1 MKHLLLLPI
10 LLLLTASVLPTTI
23 ATPEP
28 SVGPLSIGPTNFEAR
43 MSGTQENPPV
53 ATTGHG
59 FFTATLNADET
70 MLTFSVTIIGMDV
83 STIFQAHIHVG
94 RAGINGPVILFLFNV
109 ATQGTWTNPVTGT
122 LTQANLIPRPAQ
134 GINNFTDFVS
144 KLKAGETYANAHTP
158 PHPGGEVRGQIGL
171 SVGIDVKPGSDPNPV
186 NLRSTGVI
194 PVAIHTTNMFDATS
208 VDPST
213 VRFGRFGTEAT
224 IFSGPASFAFEDV
237 DGDGDIDMILH
248 FRTID
253 TRLQA
258 GDSHA
263 TLTGK
268 TFSGGF
274 IVGTDQVRA
283 FNPGDINV
291 DGTVDIVDA
300 FLLLDA
306 FSSTPGS
313 PNWNLFADIDMNGT
327 VDLLDATELSN
338 HLGLV
343 Y

>member
-1 MKHLLLLPI
+1 
-10 LLLLTASVLPTTI
+10 
-23 ATPEP
+23 
-28 SVGPLSIGPTNFEAR
+28 

-53 ATTGHG
+53 VTTGHG
-59 FFTATLNADET
+59 FFTATLSPDET
-70 MLTFSVTIIGMDV
+70 MLTFSVTILDMDV
-83 STIFQAHIHVG
+83 SQIFQAHIHVG
-94 RAGINGPVILFLFNV
+94 NIGVNGPVTLFLFNV

-134 GINNFTDFVS
+134 GINNFADLVAA
-144 KLKAGETYANAHTP
+144 LKAGRTYANAHTP
-158 PHPGGEVRGQIGL
+158 AHPGGEVRGQIGV

-186 NLRSTGVI
+186 NLKSVGVI
-194 PVAIHTTNMFDATS
+194 PVAIHTSDMFDAAS
-208 VDPST
+208 VDPTT

-248 FRTID
+248 FNARNTG
-253 TRLQA
+253 LQA

-263 TLTGK
+263 TLSGK
-268 TFSGGF
+268 TFDGMM

-283 FNPGDINV
+283 FNPGDINL